1 ASPGVRGAPGNA
13 TPGPTPG
20 RSLGSALVRDAAT
33 TMVDDVFR
41 VGIGNDGKPH
51 EPLVSLL
58 RDHKAAFALDG
69 RPGRVE
75 GFDMGITLQP
85 HAVLRPEAPRRASP
99 AKRAAMDTAI
109 EQLLDWDVIEPSDSR
124 VSFPVHMVRQYDKWR
139 FCVDYRQLN
148 AQTVPD
154 RYPLPTI
161 DAIFQTLGGKK
172 WFSALDAIRGYHQ
185 LGVRPEDR
193 WKTAFV
199 CHRGLFQYKMAVV
212 YIDDSVVATESL
224 EEHVQALGTLLSA
237 ATKVGLKFSPSKC
250 TFGVPSLTLLGRKV
264 SGAGVAIWEDRAKAV
279 RDLARPTSLQELYHV
294 LGLFGYYRAFVHKF
308 AEIAA
313 PLTRL
318 LRGWRYE
325 TSDGLT
331 RLVNTEGKAAVASRI
346 PVAWGPDQQASFDR
360 LRAAIS
366 NPPTLA
372 HPDPTSPYLLSV
384 DASKDGFAAILH
396 QVQVEDAPTTSS
408 TLLPVAHLNTM
419 SVQHL
424 PAPVSKERWAAWLR
438 SDRTFGPILR
448 RLETDPASD
457 EVWALIDGIL
467 VRRVDD
473 RVALPEGGLPTV
485 LRAVHDQTGH
495 FGFLKTYLSVFRH
508 FWRPGLSVAVRAWIR
523 HCLTCQRTRSA
534 PKTGSLDITHDPTE
548 PFETISLDMILN
560 LPTSRAGNDA
570 VLAILDVF
578 SRMVLL
584 TPCHKEVTAEGIAA
598 IVSDRVL
605 RMGWRPRRVITDSES
620 KVSGAVM
627 TALAASLGARL
638 TPSTPY
644 HQQANAVE
652 WAIQTV
658 QMVLQR
664 LLVDSKAHWDRRAV
678 PSAELA
684 INSTPSLTTGHRPFD
699 LIFISHPQVVHA
711 VFDAYEHAGV
721 DSFPERLE
729 AASARLQEAREV
741 VDEARL
747 SQKHRYDARRLEVPV
762 LSPGDQVFVRLRDRP
777 LPGLVRDKLDSRKAG
792 PFRVLEALSDH
803 RVRLELPVDT
813 TVDPV
818 FSVEQL
824 DLVPRDGDPFLSER
838 SDPNNS
844 PVPLSPPSPAES
856 LSPSSLPPED
866 PLPPRV
872 RQPPPAFRDFQLG
885 VVQAKPV
892 VLVEAL
898 RGPLPR
904 PTRPKEVAD
913 PGSLQTNKTS

>member
-1 ASPGVRGAPGNA
+1 
-13 TPGPTPG
+13 
-20 RSLGSALVRDAAT
+20 
-33 TMVDDVFR
+33 
-41 VGIGNDGKPH
+41 
-51 EPLVSLL
+51 
-58 RDHKAAFALDG
+58 
-69 RPGRVE
+69 
-75 GFDMGITLQP
+75 
-85 HAVLRPEAPRRASP
+85 
-99 AKRAAMDTAI
+99 
-109 EQLLDWDVIEPSDSR
+109 
-124 VSFPVHMVRQYDKWR
+124 MVRQYDKWR

-193 WKTAFV
+193 WKTAF
-199 CHRGLFQYKMAVV
+199 AVV

-824 DLVPRDGDPFLSER
+824 DL
-838 SDPNNS
+838 
-844 PVPLSPPSPAES
+844 
-856 LSPSSLPPED
+856 
-866 PLPPRV
+866 
-872 RQPPPAFRDFQLG
+872 
-885 VVQAKPV
+885 
-892 VLVEAL
+892 
-898 RGPLPR
+898 
-904 PTRPKEVAD
+904 
-913 PGSLQTNKTS
+913 